1 MYDTHTDRHTHRWC
15 CGGAYLQWFSLE
27 ESGRLQFL
35 CAWRHHGISRTH
47 EVLPAMRE
55 RGREGGREGERE
67 RERERESVCITN
79 EKHSLHIQCE
89 SAIVDP
95 NVII

>member
-1 MYDTHTDRHTHRWC
+1 MYVRHTQTDRHTDGVVC
-15 CGGAYLQWFSLE
+15 GAYLQWFSLE

-55 RGREGGREGERE
+55 GGREGGREGERE
-67 RERERESVCITN
+67 RVRITN
-79 EKHSLHIQCE
+79 EKHIVCTYNVSLL
-89 SAIVDP
+89 
-95 NVII
+95 